1 MIYTVIGPDGQQ
13 HQIEGP
19 EGASDEEII
28 AQAQSLLGAQQSAP
42 LDLEKAASNIIPSAK
57 QAGSNIFGAVAH
69 LPTTIKNIDDL
80 AMSGLANLFGNE
92 DPTTKQPGKDFAEA
106 IKGRYGSLD
115 KFKRTIESDPVGAL
129 MDVAGALQLG
139 GLGIGTIPKLGKA
152 GQLVQNAGNL
162 IDPVANA
169 GRVVRTSEQALAKL
183 PGLRN
188 IPDKMY
194 EAATSFS
201 TPELRQAAFARNINP
216 MTDVEALKT
225 LKDTTGAKLTN
236 LAKDYSG
243 TFAPDILTEG
253 LYNNPQK
260 FMAVPGVNT
269 VGEVKA
275 FKRFVDNLETT
286 LGLKRPPIITQFENA
301 GDLPRNVSLVGPNG
315 QPFPAYDL
323 TRAAPELTG
332 EQVHAFKTDA
342 WNKIYGTKR
351 PESVTIR
358 PGVQQA
364 TRHVA
369 SNAANALSKAIDEY
383 GPTAKEYGTLKDLVR
398 EIEPM
403 SKRIKSAEEAI
414 SQNADRFA
422 NRALTFGFAFGEPII
437 GSTIASSAY
446 TGKLLNSPTRRI
458 TRALKTKQL
467 RDMPFSAITQPS
479 MTGSS
484 PLIDI
489 LNMLD
494 RKRQEE
500 LRRQLGQ

>member
-57 QAGSNIFGAVAH
+57 QAASNIYGAVAH
-69 LPTTIKNIDDL
+69 LPTTIENMDTL
-80 AMSGLANLFGNE
+80 VHSGLANLFNVGDE
-92 DPTTKQPGKDFAEA
+92 ELRRPGKEVAKA

-169 GRVVRTSEQALAKL
+169 GRVVRTSEQVLAKL

-260 FMAVPGVNT
+260 FMATPGVNT

-286 LGLKRPPIITQFENA
+286 LGLRRTPIITQFEA
-301 GDLPRNVSLVGPNG
+301 ADDLPHNVSLVDPKGRPIYSWTN
-315 QPFPAYDL
+315 
-323 TRAAPELTG
+323 AAPELTG
-332 EQVHAFKTDA
+332 EQMHAFKTDA
-342 WNKIYGTKR
+342 WGKIYGDKP
-351 PESVTIR
+351 PEDVVIK

-369 SNAANALSKAIDEY
+369 SNAARALSKAVDEY
-383 GPTAKEYGTLKDLVR
+383 GPTAKEYGILKDLVR

-422 NRALTFGFAFGEPII
+422 NRALTFGIAFGEPVI

-467 RDMPFSAITQPS
+467 RDMPLSAITQPS